1 MNTLNDKNGQRTEN
15 KTGEQGWEEAERQ
28 DSLQLQ
34 TREADGSSP
43 RQKRDYI
50 VHIENANQFK
60 HPFVVKEIATAKE
73 LFEKLCDEHPGL
85 CHHSILLRVSDSR
98 MGSLHRVFYEKELP
112 QDTDCLY
119 IQLYLRKHTPFYGSK
134 IEKQ

>member
-1 MNTLNDKNGQRTEN
+1 MNTLKDGTGRHTEN
-15 KTGEQGWEEAERQ
+15 QAGEQGWEETERQ

-34 TREADGSSP
+34 TRETDGSSP

-50 VHIENANQFK
+50 VTVENASQFK
-60 HPFVVKEIATAKE
+60 HPFVIKEIATAKE
-73 LFEKLCDEHPGL
+73 LFEKLCDEYPGL
-85 CHHSILLRVSDSR
+85 SHSSILLRVSDSR
-98 MGSLHRVFYEKELP
+98 MGSLHRVFYEQELP
-112 QDTDCLY
+112 QHTDCLY